1 MSLNASTFEQ
11 LPDNDSVDF
20 YLTNLFNKLSRRHVS
35 WAWFHAS
42 LNVLKTLFIIYSP
55 IDMNTPQH
63 RKHVRYFIR
72 RLFRNIPFAYPCE
85 MWLTRATE
93 LKSILAES
101 SSTPSLASK
110 QNFIWIIKLTFFSSL
125 FGFMIWTQKLPG
137 DNLSNLLA
145 ANSTLDEWIELSGKA
160 IWWSIK
166 LIIDYQESLS
176 SIYTYL
182 LTPLL
187 SFCHIDLQVFE
198 CDLLFAVYAS
208 SPYFIQRLP
217 YLCFMLRWGWK
228 DSRVSPTIV
237 AWIFHNGNRSRHW
250 RQWAS

>member
-1 MSLNASTFEQ
+1 MPARSSNYPT
-11 LPDNDSVDF
+11 NSVDF

-35 WAWFHAS
+35 WAWFHAP

-110 QNFIWIIKLTFFSSL
+110 QNFIWIIKLTFFFL
-125 FGFMIWTQKLPG
+125 LCLVLWFGHRNCRAIIWVICWRQTALWM
-137 DNLSNLLA
+137 N
-145 ANSTLDEWIELSGKA
+145 ELSWVEKPFG
-160 IWWSIK
+160 
-166 LIIDYQESLS
+166 DQ
-176 SIYTYL
+176 
-182 LTPLL
+182 
-187 SFCHIDLQVFE
+187 
-198 CDLLFAVYAS
+198 
-208 SPYFIQRLP
+208 
-217 YLCFMLRWGWK
+217 
-228 DSRVSPTIV
+228 
-237 AWIFHNGNRSRHW
+237 
-250 RQWAS
+250 